1 MTLKT
6 AKLGPIIDSTAYI
19 HIYYIW
25 PICISKHIRISLCYG
40 RNRSEI
46 QASGCRLAYAVTL
59 DENNRIAQTLRKQ
72 NELLNRRKT
81 RQGNKKK

>member
-1 MTLKT
+1 M
-6 AKLGPIIDSTAYI
+6 
-19 HIYYIW
+19 W
-25 PICISKHIRISLCYG
+25 PIRISKHIRISLCYG
-40 RNRSEI
+40 RKKVKTWFPNRFEI

-81 RQGNKKK
+81 RQGHKKK